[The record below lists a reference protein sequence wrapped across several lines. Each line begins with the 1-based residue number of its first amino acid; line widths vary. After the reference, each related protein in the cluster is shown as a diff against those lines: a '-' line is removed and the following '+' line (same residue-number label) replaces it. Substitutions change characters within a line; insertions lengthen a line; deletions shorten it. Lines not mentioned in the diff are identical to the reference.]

1 MLLSL
6 GNNLQNH
13 HKYMKISARNTIKAT
28 VKKIVPGS
36 INTEVVL
43 EVSPGVVI
51 TSIITKES
59 AESLGLAEGKQAY
72 AVVKSTDVM
81 IAVD

>member
-1 MLLSL
+1 
-6 GNNLQNH
+6 
-13 HKYMKISARNTIKAT
+13 MKISARNTIKAT

-59 AESLGLAEGKQAY
+59 AESLGLAEGKEAY
-72 AVVKSTDVM
+72 VVVKSTDVM

>member
-1 MLLSL
+1 
-6 GNNLQNH
+6 
-13 HKYMKISARNTIKAT
+13 MKISARNTIKAT

-72 AVVKSTDVM
+72 AIVKSTDVI